1 LTGAGAGNE
10 TGVEARLAR
19 LRGGALPVR
28 HNARTIAALA
38 SNPGCARRAVLD
50 AAGVDKHRLAAY
62 AGFPASFGLSRFA
75 ISRGNAFEAQVKAS
89 GAAELLRLLREH
101 LNLPIPEASYDDL
114 GEVGGNASPEL
125 RHARTRSLLARAVTR
140 PDGAGTMFDHPL
152 LTLQVGGRAA
162 YLEPDL
168 VAFQVGGQFHV
179 VEIKSFAVIDGRAD
193 GDKVAAAAIQ
203 SAVYVLALR
212 QALDGLGAGSEAVA
226 VADETI
232 LVCPEN
238 FSNRPVAASLDV
250 RKQLTVLRRQLSRL
264 TRIEDLL
271 ALLPPGLTFDLDPDD
286 AGIPRRRP
294 AGLAGA
300 LRQVEARYA
309 PECLNTCEMC
319 LFCRDEARGGT
330 AALGRDVRDDLGG
343 IEQVATVLSLA
354 RAASMPPPGNE
365 LAEAADLLRS
375 AARLRAEALGEAV

>member
-1 LTGAGAGNE
+1 LTGPGGGAAA
-10 TGVEARLAR
+10 GVEARLAR
-19 LRGGALPVR
+19 LRGRALPVR

-38 SNPGCARRAVLD
+38 SNPGCVRRAVLD
-50 AAGVDKHRLAAY
+50 AAGADKHRLAAY
-62 AGFPASFGLSRFA
+62 AGFPAPFGLSRFA
-75 ISRGNAFEAQVKAS
+75 ITRGNAFEAQVKAS

-114 GEVGGNASPEL
+114 SEVGGNASPEL
-125 RHARTRSLLARAVTR
+125 RHARTRSLLARAVTQ
-140 PDGAGTMFDHPL
+140 PAEAGTMFDHPL
-152 LTLQVGGRAA
+152 LTLQVGGRSA

-168 VAFQVGGQFHV
+168 LAFQLNGQFRV
-179 VEIKSFAVIDGRAD
+179 VEIKSFAIIDGRAD

-212 QALDGLGAGSEAVA
+212 QALAGLGLGPEAVT
-226 VADETI
+226 DETI

-264 TRIEDLL
+264 ARIEDLL
-271 ALLPPGLTFDLDPDD
+271 ALLPAGLTFDLDPDE
-286 AGIPRRRP
+286 AGVPRRRP
-294 AGLAGA
+294 AELTEA

-319 LFCRDEARGGT
+319 LFCRDEARGST

-343 IEQVATVLSLA
+343 VEQVGTALSLA
-354 RAASMPPPGNE
+354 RIASVPPPGSE
-365 LAEAADLLRS
+365 LAEAADLLRA
-375 AARLRAEALGEAV
+375 AARLRAEVLGEAV